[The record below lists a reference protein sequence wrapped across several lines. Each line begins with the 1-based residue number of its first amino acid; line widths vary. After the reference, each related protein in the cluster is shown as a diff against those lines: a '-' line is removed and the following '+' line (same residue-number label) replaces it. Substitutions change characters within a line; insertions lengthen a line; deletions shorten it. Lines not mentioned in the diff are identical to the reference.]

1 MSTGAKE
8 LGELIYQLGVQHAN
22 FQNEI
27 AKKIDRAMA
36 KAFDDGFALGRE
48 TGYQDA
54 AKDVVDTDPRSCRRP
69 TRRRTEH
76 RARNTRPGDVSRK
89 RRFELPG
96 AESGGPLLFRRIRP
110 VRSGG
115 RL

>member
-54 AKDVVDTDPRSCRRP
+54 AKDVVDTDGVEVVVVDG
-69 TRRRTEH
+69 T
-76 RARNTRPGDVSRK
+76 
-89 RRFELPG
+89 LP
-96 AESGGPLLFRRIRP
+96 ALMPP
-110 VRSGG
+110 PDPKAN
-115 RL
+115 